1 MPVFFTSNQVELR
14 KVQGDEKSMIK
25 FVHSLDFIFVAEH
38 DIFKK
43 MVLFK
48 WPRSC
53 QKNGNNKAEITLKAF
68 WFCKGI
74 QHHNYLIKD
83 TNSGFESL
91 YTVSSVMLSL
101 PKTVHLG

>member
-43 MVLFK
+43 
-48 WPRSC
+48 
-53 QKNGNNKAEITLKAF
+53 NGAF
-68 WFCKGI
+68 QVATF
-74 QHHNYLIKD
+74 
-83 TNSGFESL
+83 
-91 YTVSSVMLSL
+91 LSEEW
-101 PKTVHLG
+101 K